1 MPTPTDRSGAALPP
15 AVVEAL
21 ARAQRLG
28 FFGDG
33 PLEPAVEHAYGFAEA
48 AAAAHARRGARDWAG
63 PARFVD
69 LGSGGGLPGL
79 VLATLWPRATG
90 ILVDGNERRSAHLV
104 QAVEE
109 AGWQDRIA
117 VLHVRAEVAGR
128 RQELRGEADLVVAR
142 SFGPPAATAECAA
155 PFLCVGGFLIVS
167 EPPAG
172 AGAGAGAASP
182 GGDRWPPAPLAELGL
197 RPVGEER
204 GRFGYQVLVQESP
217 CPERFPRRDGVP
229 AKRPLYR

>member
-1 MPTPTDRSGAALPP
+1 
-15 AVVEAL
+15 VVEAL
-21 ARAQRLG
+21 SRAQRLG

-33 PLEPAVEHAYGFAEA
+33 PLEPAVDHARGFAEA
-48 AAAAHARRGARDWAG
+48 AAAFHARQGAPDWAG
-63 PARFVD
+63 PGCFVD

-79 VLATLWPRATG
+79 VLAALWPRATG
-90 ILVDGNERRSAHLV
+90 IFLDANERRSAHLV

-109 AGWQDRIA
+109 AGWQDRIT
-117 VLHVRAEVAGR
+117 VLQVRAEVAGR
-128 RQELRGEADLVVAR
+128 RQELRGAADLVVAR
-142 SFGPPAATAECAA
+142 SFGAPAATAECAA
-155 PFLCVGGFLIVS
+155 PLLRVGGLLIVS

-172 AGAGAGAASP
+172 AGAGAGALVP
-182 GGDRWPPAPLAELGL
+182 GSDRWPPGPLAELGL

-204 GRFGYQVLVQESP
+204 GRYGYQLIVQERA